1 MGWLCP
7 SRRTAL
13 ACRPSRRRRSHSPTP
28 QKSSTDAVAFAES
41 SGRRRYASE
50 LGDTK
55 AKATALKPLKLPK
68 RDGVYLFG
76 HVGSWGFAPEPKV
89 WEAFLDWMA
98 EREDDF
104 DADAHFSVGADGEP
118 WSARRPG
125 YRESVVSRWYRG
137 RAEGKTWGRL
147 GSRRTPRPLTR
158 IIRGAEPRGG
168 PVATRPRPLTWIVRG
183 R

>member
-1 MGWLCP
+1 MP
-7 SRRTAL
+7 PVKKTAFAVQRRKSH
-13 ACRPSRRRRSHSPTP
+13 RP
-28 QKSSTDAVAFAES
+28 DAVASPS

-50 LGDTK
+50 LGDTT